1 MDVPAF
7 ADLPRVRSGF
17 GTSVSSRLLFSM
29 VAVLSLAL
37 FVPSGRA
44 VQLLPGVYGYG
55 LERSGANG
63 NTAGFGSNA
72 QVIEVTSL
80 GDSGPGTLRAA
91 VETDLGAV
99 PRIVVFKKSGVINLN
114 TQLWVKFNNTTIA
127 GQTAPYPGIALH
139 GAPLL
144 VVANNVLVQHLRVRP
159 GDRWYNGDIT
169 KNLTMNR
176 DAAQLSSGTVSVRNV
191 VFDHCTFA
199 WSLDECV
206 SAYNGFNNV
215 TFNKCLFAE
224 PLYLSIHMD
233 ENIFDPNRPQQA
245 QALSP
250 TFNSGT
256 TASTTSS
263 GLAMSGSYHLV
274 NADSAGDWVEYTL
287 NIKPSAAHTG
297 CHIGLTGITGSDR
310 GQFTITVYDGSTVIQ
325 TSSVFNMYAQSGSES
340 QKDFIAR
347 SSTPFNIPNTT
358 TGTPKTYRV
367 RVQAT
372 AAGAGGG
379 FKLGVDQL
387 YIAQNHAMGP
397 YFTDGYTNA
406 PAAHQADANLTGGK
420 LTMIGNAFAH
430 LQARGP
436 WVGAQD
442 FYFANNVL
450 YNRREWMLQLGVAAG
465 YQAMRAAVIGNTFI
479 EGPSWSGPN
488 STPNNTN
495 TPIRRNT
502 NHTLGM
508 NLYVDL
514 ASGSPRLN
522 DYKDGDPANLTI
534 YNSTS
539 SSADMTA
546 RGDGLPAGFTAL
558 TTAAAYT
565 DVLLTAGA
573 RPLERDTMEQRIFE
587 EIADAATI
595 ATRASR
601 PGSLK
606 NTVAEAGGWPLYA
619 ENNSTWSTVPSNA
632 DADGDGYTNV
642 EEWLEGLSQTLITGT
657 YQGENANYS
666 GGALTAADV
675 TGYRATGFV
684 NFAVGS
690 TSTPSVATYT
700 NVPGKTGGNRTLR
713 IRYSNGAASSRTGQ
727 LVVNGGSPV
736 AITFPTTGSFST
748 WATMDVPVTV
758 NAGHNNTIA
767 FRATGQD
774 LGNIDEFTIL

>member
-1 MDVPAF
+1 MDIAVPA
-7 ADLPRVRSGF
+7 GC
-17 GTSVSSRLLFSM
+17 SRLSVLHAFAASARCSIGFAFTL
-29 VAVLSLAL
+29 VLAVCAGPRLNGA
-37 FVPSGRA
+37 
-44 VQLLPGVYGYG
+44 QLLPGVFGYG

-63 NTAGFGSNA
+63 NTAGFGANA
-72 QVIEVTSL
+72 QVVEVTEL

-127 GQTAPYPGIALH
+127 GQTAPWPGVALH

-144 VVANNVLVQHLRVRP
+144 IVASDVLVQHIRVRP
-159 GDRWYNGDIT
+159 GDGWYNGDIT
-169 KNLTMNR
+169 KNLTMIR
-176 DAAQLSSGTVSVRNV
+176 DAAQLTSGTVSVSNV

-206 SAYNGFNNV
+206 SAYNGYSKV

-233 ENIFDPNRPQQA
+233 EDIFNPNHPQQA

-256 TASTTSS
+256 TATTPSS
-263 GLAMSGSYHLV
+263 SLAMSGSYHLV
-274 NADSAGDWVEYTL
+274 HANSVNDWVEYTL
-287 NIKPSAAHTG
+287 NIKPGPAHNG
-297 CHIGLTGITGSDR
+297 CYIGLTGITGTDR
-310 GQFTITVYDGSTVIQ
+310 GQFRMIVYDGASAIQ
-325 TSSVFNMYAQSGSES
+325 TSSTFNLHASSAS
-340 QKDFIAR
+340 QVDFIAR
-347 SSTPFNIPNTT
+347 SATPFNIPVTT
-358 TGTPKTYRV
+358 VSNPKSYRV
-367 RVQAT
+367 RVEVM

-387 YIAQNHAMGP
+387 YIAQNHGMGP

-406 PAAHQADANLTGGK
+406 PTAHRSDANLTGGK

-436 WVGAQD
+436 WVGARD

-479 EGPSWSGPN
+479 EGPSWNGPN
-488 STPNNTN
+488 SDNSN

-508 NLYVDL
+508 NLYVDVVSTSSRRNEYKHGL
-514 ASGSPRLN
+514 SGTP
-522 DYKDGDPANLTI
+522 PV

-539 SSADMTA
+539 SASDGTA
-546 RGDGLPAGFTAL
+546 RGDGLPSGFTAQT
-558 TTAAAYT
+558 TTAAYN
-565 DVLLTAGA
+565 DVILTAGA
-573 RPLERDTMEQRIFE
+573 RPLERDSMELRIFD
-587 EIADAATI
+587 EIDDAYLITSPYTA
-595 ATRASR
+595 R

-606 NTVAEAGGWPLYA
+606 NTVAQAGGWPPYQVL
-619 ENNSTWSTVPSNA
+619 NSTWITVHGNT
-632 DADGDGYTNV
+632 DTDGDGYTDV

-657 YQGENANYS
+657 YQGENATYS
-666 GGALTAADV
+666 GGAQTAADV

-690 TSTPSVATYT
+690 TTTPSVATYT
-700 NVPGKTGGNRTLR
+700 NVPGKSGGTRTLR
-713 IRYSNGAASSRTGQ
+713 IRYSNGSASARTGQ
-727 LVVNGGSPV
+727 LVVNGGTPTS
-736 AITFPTTGSFST
+736 ITFPTTGSFST
-748 WATMDVPVTV
+748 WAEMDVSVTV

>member
-1 MDVPAF
+1 MKIAAPAGSARF
-7 ADLPRVRSGF
+7 SVLRTFIASGPRSIGFILIATFSLLAVPRVD
-17 GTSVSSRLLFSM
+17 
-29 VAVLSLAL
+29 AI
-37 FVPSGRA
+37 
-44 VQLLPGVYGYG
+44 QLLPGVYGYG
-55 LERSGANG
+55 LERSGTNG
-63 NTAGFGSNA
+63 NTAGFGANA
-72 QVIEVTSL
+72 QVVEVTEL
-80 GDSGPGTLRAA
+80 GDSGPGTLREA
-91 VETDLGAV
+91 VETDNGGL

-144 VVANNVLVQHLRVRP
+144 VVANDVLVQHLRVRP
-159 GDRWYNGDIT
+159 GDKWYNGDIT
-169 KNLTMNR
+169 KNLTMIR
-176 DAAQLSSGTVSVRNV
+176 DAAQLSSGTVSVSNV

-206 SAYNGFNNV
+206 SAYNGFNKV

-233 ENIFDPNRPQQA
+233 ENIFNPNHPQQA

-256 TASTTSS
+256 TATTPNN

-274 NADSAGDWVEYTL
+274 HADGANDWVEYTL
-287 NIKPSAAHTG
+287 NIKPSTAHTG
-297 CHIGLTGITGSDR
+297 CHIGLTGITGPDR
-310 GQFTITVYDGSTVIQ
+310 GQFKITVYEGTTVLQ
-325 TSSVFNMYAQSGSES
+325 TSAVFNMYAAAGSES

-367 RVQAT
+367 RVQTT

-379 FKLGVDQL
+379 YKLGVDQL

-406 PAAHQADANLTGGK
+406 PAGDKSNPELTGGK

-450 YNRREWMLQLGVAAG
+450 YNRREWMLQLGVAAN

-479 EGPSWSGPN
+479 EGPSWSG
-488 STPNNTN
+488 TGD
-495 TPIRRNT
+495 PIRRNT
-502 NHTLGM
+502 NHNLGM

-514 ASGSPRLN
+514 VASSPRRN
-522 DYKDGDPANLTI
+522 ADEDGNLVT

-539 SSADMTA
+539 SASDLTA
-546 RGDGLPAGFTAL
+546 RGDGLPAGFTAMA
-558 TTAAAYT
+558 TAAAYD
-565 DVLLTAGA
+565 DVILTAGA
-573 RPLERDTMEQRIFE
+573 RPLERDVMELRIFD
-587 EIADAATI
+587 EIDDAAISTLPY
-595 ATRASR
+595 TGR

-606 NTVAEAGGWPLYA
+606 NTVAEAGGWPSYA
-619 ENNSTWSTVPSNA
+619 VNNSTWTTVPGNT

-657 YQGENANYS
+657 YQGENATYS

-700 NVPGKTGGNRTLR
+700 NVPGKTGGTRTLR
-713 IRYSNGAASSRTGQ
+713 IRYSNGSASSRTGQ
-727 LVVNGGSPV
+727 LVVNGTATS
-736 AITFPTTGSFST
+736 ITFPTTGSFST
-748 WATMDVPVTV
+748 WANLDVTVTV